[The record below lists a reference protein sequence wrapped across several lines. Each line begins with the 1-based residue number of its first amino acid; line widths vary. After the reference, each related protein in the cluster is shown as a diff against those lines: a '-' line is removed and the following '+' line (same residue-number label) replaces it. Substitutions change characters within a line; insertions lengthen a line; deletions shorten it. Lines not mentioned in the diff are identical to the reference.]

1 MSGETIRINFGR
13 PIPIFP
19 LGAVLLV
26 PHTRLPLHIFEGRYR
41 QMIGDALDA
50 SGLIA
55 MAVLDQQAASKQR
68 TPAATSDEDE
78 FDLSGEVTGV
88 SSILASSS
96 QPDEP
101 DEATE
106 FVAGLPH
113 FGKPASSASKPPV
126 RPVVCIGHIGRHEK
140 LSDGRYNV
148 ELSGVCRARIR
159 HEAPGEKG
167 KLYRTAYLEPMDL
180 EEIDEEDLAEF
191 REHAASL
198 LAAGALSDLRV
209 APNLL
214 QLLAD
219 DDVPTSVIVDVLGV
233 ALVEGTDRRYS
244 LLATDNAPA
253 RAELVE
259 AELDEL
265 ANLLGRARKQHELSL
280 RADEEPRPKGVHW
293 N

>member
-1 MSGETIRINFGR
+1 MSGETIRINFSR

-26 PHTRLPLHIFEGRYR
+26 PHTRLPLHIFEVRYR
-41 QMIGDALDA
+41 QMVDDALDA

-55 MAVLDQQAASKQR
+55 MAVFDKDAARTERGKFDGLDLAGEEADI
-68 TPAATSDEDE
+68 SD
-78 FDLSGEVTGV
+78 
-88 SSILASSS
+88 ILA
-96 QPDEP
+96 
-101 DEATE
+101 
-106 FVAGLPH
+106 GLE
-113 FGKPASSASKPPV
+113 GNSADVIKRPAI
-126 RPVVCIGHIGRHEK
+126 RPVVCIGHIGQHVK
-140 LSDGRYNV
+140 LPDGRYNI

-159 HEAPGEKG
+159 HEAPGESG
-167 KLYRTAYLEPMDL
+167 RLYRTAYLEPMDL

-209 APNLL
+209 ASNLL

-244 LLATDNAPA
+244 LLATDNAPE
-253 RAELVE
+253 RADLVE

-265 ANLLGRARKQHELSL
+265 AELLAKARKQHESSL
-280 RADEEPRPKGVHW
+280 GADQEPRPKGVHW